1 MRVLLHHQRSRRVSP
16 SVPRNSSAPQP
27 RDGIRHSRALCLGVI
42 LLLATGVAHA
52 DDFIVYSPHVLVT
65 QSEIELRGFG
75 YGDPRADFSGGRA
88 AELSV
93 SHTFT
98 DWWKP
103 EIYLVR
109 YERAPGST
117 GRMLG
122 YEFENTFQFTQPG
135 EYWADFGFLASYE
148 HQTVAGIPDAVEF
161 GPLVEKTVGRFTH
174 RLNFIW
180 EKQVG
185 TGASGKYAFRYSY
198 SGTYAVSPAFRPGIE
213 AYGRPDDRAYQV
225 GPIVAGEWHVP
236 GTTSSL
242 EYRTGVVL
250 GINAAAPRRTWLA
263 QVEYEFF

>member
-1 MRVLLHHQRSRRVSP
+1 MYPSFARKSPALRPHDRVW
-16 SVPRNSSAPQP
+16 
-27 RDGIRHSRALCLGVI
+27 HSRILGVGAI
-42 LLLATGVAHA
+42 LLLATGVVQA
-52 DDFIVYSPHVLVT
+52 DDFIVYSPHVLAT
-65 QSEIELRGFG
+65 QSEIELRGYG
-75 YGDPRADFSGGRA
+75 YGDPRADFNGGRA

-93 SHTFT
+93 SHAFT

-103 EIYLVR
+103 EIYLAR
-109 YERAPGST
+109 YEREPGSS
-117 GRMLG
+117 GRLLG

-148 HQTVAGIPDAVEF
+148 HQIIAGSPDTVEF

-174 RLNFIW
+174 RFNAIW

-185 TGASGKYAFRYSY
+185 AGAAGKYALRYSY
-198 SGTYAVSPAFRPGIE
+198 SSTYAVSAAFRPGME
-213 AYGRPDDRAYQV
+213 VYARPADRAYQA

-242 EYRTGVVL
+242 EYRFGVVL
-250 GINAAAPRRTWLA
+250 GLNAAAPRRTWLA